1 VCRCAA
7 SARASGPGRILGP
20 LDGAVRRESPRGG
33 HPFAQIGSPRAPPL
47 LPRSAV
53 KREALVAGVTVGIA
67 TMMANPLVAE
77 AAVTPSLKNLVNS
90 VIAGG
95 VLLGVIATAVTAVSS
110 FDPIRCV
117 VVGRLPCGARRSK

>member
-1 VCRCAA
+1 
-7 SARASGPGRILGP
+7 
-20 LDGAVRRESPRGG
+20 
-33 HPFAQIGSPRAPPL
+33 
-47 LPRSAV
+47 
-53 KREALVAGVTVGIA
+53 
-67 TMMANPLVAE
+67 MMANPLVAE

-117 VVGRLPCGARRSK
+117 VVGEIVRRRSPLGQIIIHTPADCAAHPPPPLLSLSSDE